1 MRVTKDPRKLTLSK
15 ETVRSLAD
23 RDARLAV
30 AGVGSGRFTFCA
42 GCTDGGSCT

>member
-1 MRVTKDPRKLTLSK
+1 MRVTKNTAKLTLSK
-15 ETVRSLAD
+15 ETVRALED

-42 GCTDGGSCT
+42 GCTDGGTCS